1 MGATMNQV
9 MLTKSNFKLGSECL
23 HKLKYYKAKYPSTK
37 NENEML
43 KFFAEGGFMV
53 EAIAHAVMREN
64 HNVEFEKTLEV
75 GRFSARVDAFE
86 ITGDQLVLTEIK
98 AKGVKSPDL
107 DQFFLKTKRVVNGDW
122 ETYMLDITFQVM
134 VAEMM
139 YPHLEVIPQLCL
151 VNSNKT
157 CGIEAIYS
165 KVDLIPDNGSR
176 DFGIPSAVYTG
187 DVDALRSDHFLEF
200 INVRECVDS
209 LMNDVKAGAQR
220 MLDFLDGKM
229 PEVAPA
235 ISTGKCKLCEYRDAD
250 EARNGFSE
258 CWGETPPRGNHII
271 DLYRVGNAGKE
282 LESEVE
288 VRIAKRQFNLADLPE
303 HFLDG
308 GKSYEAP
315 RRHQYS
321 AVHTG
326 KEVFTPQL
334 ADLFT
339 EVTYPLIFMDFE
351 ASRIP
356 VPYHA
361 GMKPYELVAFQ
372 FSCHIIESP
381 DSTDLL
387 HHEWLNLKDVYPNEE
402 FLTNLRRVVGD
413 TGTILVWS
421 HYEASLLKNVREQLR
436 ERGALSEE
444 MEKWLESV
452 LGEKD
457 GKEIKIPSRIL
468 DLLKKSVAHYHHP
481 EMQGSH
487 SIKRV
492 LDAVWSGAS
501 DLWIH
506 PWFKDYYEVDADG
519 KALDPYK
526 TLVRPDN
533 FEYLGDSIDEDEVN
547 DQERGVTDGV
557 GAMRAYQDMLFG
569 LNRDNPAIRDSMRDS
584 LLRYCEL
591 DTAAMVMIWEYWKQ
605 KTS

>member
-1 MGATMNQV
+1 MNQF
-9 MLTKSNFKLGSECL
+9 MLTKSNFKLGAECL

-37 NENEML
+37 NDNEML

-53 EAIAHAVMREN
+53 EAIAHAVMGEDP
-64 HNVEFEKTLEV
+64 NVQFEVTLEV
-75 GRFSARVDAFE
+75 DRFSARVDAFDL
-86 ITGDQLVLTEIK
+86 TANRLVLTEIK
-98 AKGVKSPDL
+98 AKGVESPNI
-107 DQFFLKTKRVVNGDW
+107 DQFFKKKTREVLKDW
-122 ETYMLDITFQVM
+122 LPYMQDITFQVM

-157 CGIEAIYS
+157 CGVDAIYS
-165 KVDLIPDNGSR
+165 NIDLVPDDGSR
-176 DFGIPSAVYTG
+176 DFGLPSAVYTG
-187 DVDALRSDHFLEF
+187 DVDGLRANHFLEF
-200 INVRECVDS
+200 INVRECVDL
-209 LMNDVKAGAQR
+209 LMSEVKADAQR

-229 PEVAPA
+229 PEITPA
-235 ISTGKCKLCEYRDAD
+235 ISTGKCKLCEYRDTGASQD
-250 EARNGFSE
+250 GFFE
-258 CWGETPPRGNHII
+258 CWGETPPRGHHII
-271 DLYRVGNAGKE
+271 DLFRVGNGDGA
-282 LESEVE
+282 LRAEVN
-288 VRIAKRQFNLADLPE
+288 VRISERKFKLADLPE
-303 HFLDG
+303 HILDG

-315 RRHQYS
+315 RRHQHA
-321 AVHTG
+321 AVNTG
-326 KEVFTPQL
+326 REVVNSQL
-334 ADLFT
+334 GDVLGA
-339 EVTYPLIFMDFE
+339 VTYPLIFMDFE

-372 FSCHIIESP
+372 FSCHVIESP

-402 FLTNLRRVVGD
+402 FLTKLREAVGD

-436 ERGALSEE
+436 ERGVLSDE
-444 MEKWLESV
+444 MEKWLHGV
-452 LGEKD
+452 LGRKD
-457 GKEIKIPSRIL
+457 ESGTEIPSRIL
-468 DLLKKSVAHYHHP
+468 DLLKKSEAHYYHP
-481 EMQGSH
+481 DMKGSH
-487 SIKRV
+487 SIKKV

-501 DLWIH
+501 ELWTH
-506 PWFKDYYEVDADG
+506 PWFKDYYATDENGRAV
-519 KALDPYK
+519 DPYN
-526 TLVRPDN
+526 TLVSPDN
-533 FEYLGDSIDEDEVN
+533 FEYLGDSADLEDEDDYEA
-547 DQERGVTDGV
+547 GVTDGV

>member
-1 MGATMNQV
+1 MNQF
-9 MLTKSNFKLGSECL
+9 MLTKSNFKLGAECL

-37 NENEML
+37 NDNEML

-53 EAIAHAVMREN
+53 EAIAHAVMGEDP
-64 HNVEFEKTLEV
+64 NVQFEVTLEV
-75 GRFSARVDAFE
+75 DRFSARVDAFDL
-86 ITGDQLVLTEIK
+86 TANRLVLTEIK
-98 AKGVKSPDL
+98 AKGVESPNI
-107 DQFFLKTKRVVNGDW
+107 DQFFKKKTREVLKDW
-122 ETYMLDITFQVM
+122 LPYMQDITFQVM

-157 CGIEAIYS
+157 CGVDAIYS
-165 KVDLIPDNGSR
+165 NIDLVPDDGSR
-176 DFGIPSAVYTG
+176 DFGLPSAVYTG
-187 DVDALRSDHFLEF
+187 DVDGLRANHFLEF
-200 INVRECVDS
+200 INVRECVDL
-209 LMNDVKAGAQR
+209 LMSEVKADAQR

-229 PEVAPA
+229 PEITPA
-235 ISTGKCKLCEYRDAD
+235 ISTGKCKLCEYRDTGASQD
-250 EARNGFSE
+250 GFFE
-258 CWGETPPRGNHII
+258 CWGETPPRGHHII
-271 DLYRVGNAGKE
+271 DLFRVGNGDGA
-282 LESEVE
+282 LRAEVN
-288 VRIAKRQFNLADLPE
+288 VRISERKFKLADLPE
-303 HFLDG
+303 HILDG

-315 RRHQYS
+315 RRHQHA
-321 AVHTG
+321 AVNTG
-326 KEVFTPQL
+326 REVVNSQL
-334 ADLFT
+334 GDVLGA
-339 EVTYPLIFMDFE
+339 VTYPLIFMDFE

-372 FSCHIIESP
+372 FSCHVIESP

-402 FLTNLRRVVGD
+402 FLTKLREAVGD

-436 ERGALSEE
+436 ERGVLSDE
-444 MEKWLESV
+444 MEKWLQGV
-452 LGEKD
+452 LGGKD
-457 GKEIKIPSRIL
+457 ELGTEIPSRIL
-468 DLLKKSVAHYHHP
+468 DLLKKSEAHYYHP
-481 EMQGSH
+481 DMKGSH
-487 SIKRV
+487 SIKKV

-501 DLWIH
+501 ELWTH
-506 PWFKDYYEVDADG
+506 PWFKDYYATDENGRAV
-519 KALDPYK
+519 DPYN
-526 TLVRPDN
+526 TLVSPDN
-533 FEYLGDSIDEDEVN
+533 FEYLGDSADLEDEDDYEA
-547 DQERGVTDGV
+547 GVTDGV